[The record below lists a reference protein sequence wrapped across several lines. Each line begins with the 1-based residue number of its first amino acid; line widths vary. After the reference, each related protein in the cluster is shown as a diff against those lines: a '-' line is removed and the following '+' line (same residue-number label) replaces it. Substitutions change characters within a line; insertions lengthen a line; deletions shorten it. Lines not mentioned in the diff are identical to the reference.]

1 MKLPPGHVAGQGV
14 IKPKCTG
21 GFGERMLRTMGWE
34 AGQGLGKE
42 GQGMKEA
49 ISVKKKEDT
58 VGVGGNGSYAWG
70 DKWWEKAFDSA
81 VATVDE
87 DSSDSSDSDSDDE
100 HMAGIA
106 VAVNRD
112 GTRTSA
118 SADELKLLA
127 SLSKGGRLA
136 AGRFG
141 GRDAK
146 MARIREQE
154 AKLAAEYA
162 AKLGVPS
169 VATAGTAGTAGTT
182 GRGSDMSDTTSEV
195 QLSGGGGK
203 KRRKGGEG
211 GGAAAAGTGP
221 GQQPGQQPGEGQQ
234 PAKKQRIV
242 IEPKIA
248 QVAPVHEFK
257 PTPATGWWGEKRFC
271 SAGCLE
277 GLDQAAA
284 EAARRRM
291 TFDEDDQARIYTA
304 AQAKKAQGKVGLGQ
318 GTGTVKV
325 GGVKW
330 EGKKVSFEDA
340 EEGGGEAAD
349 EAGGEGA
356 PRGRLAAIGSSTH
369 LATLAGGGEADAL
382 DAAAA
387 AEAAAAGK
395 GGKKKKG
402 KGKGKDK
409 AAPAAAED
417 TAPPAPAAGA
427 ADAAAPSWEASV
439 KWKKIISQQLAAAE
453 QQQLKLKELQRLVV
467 AAVLDKH
474 GGGLASKAAVKA
486 AFASRLEGSSR
497 FVVQGKL
504 VKLRS

>member
-14 IKPKCTG
+14 VKPKCTG
-21 GFGERMLRTMGWE
+21 GFGERMLRSMGWE
-34 AGQGLGKE
+34 AGKGLGKE

-49 ISVKKKEDT
+49 IQVKKKEDT

-100 HMAGIA
+100 QMAAIA
-106 VAVNRD
+106 AAVNRD

-146 MARIREQE
+146 MARIRQQE

-162 AKLGVPS
+162 TKLGVPS
-169 VATAGTAGTAGTT
+169 AATTGTAGTAG
-182 GRGSDMSDTTSEV
+182 RGSDQSDTTSEV
-195 QLSGGGGK
+195 HLSGGGSK

-211 GGAAAAGTGP
+211 GAAAAGSGDA
-221 GQQPGQQPGEGQQ
+221 GEE

-248 QVAPVHEFK
+248 QVAPVYEFK

-284 EAARRRM
+284 EAARKRT
-291 TFDEDDQARIYTA
+291 TFDEDDQARIYTT

-340 EEGGGEAAD
+340 EEGGD
-349 EAGGEGA
+349 E
-356 PRGRLAAIGSSTH
+356 
-369 LATLAGGGEADAL
+369 
-382 DAAAA
+382 AAAA
-387 AEAAAAGK
+387 AAAGT
-395 GGKKKKG
+395 G
-402 KGKGKDK
+402 
-409 AAPAAAED
+409 
-417 TAPPAPAAGA
+417 AGSE
-427 ADAAAPSWEASV
+427 DAAAPSWEASV
-439 KWKKIISQQLAAAE
+439 KWKKIINQQLAAAE

-467 AAVLDKH
+467 AAVLKKH
-474 GGGLASKAAVKA
+474 GGAVSSKAAVKA
-486 AFASRLEGSSR
+486 AFASRLESSSK
-497 FVVQGKL
+497 FVVEGKL